1 MFVVVVV
8 VVLAADVLFSK
19 GISNRQLPRGRGT
32 RRTRERERKRKIP
45 GIRNPEEQ
53 VDDGPQPCQQ
63 PHPVGLDSSQYF
75 IRVRLVGNAFT
86 DGKPVEFS
94 QYSMVANGEG
104 PEEVE
109 VEQEVKR
116 LDEVDD

>member
-1 MFVVVVV
+1 MFC
-8 VVLAADVLFSK
+8 FRK
-19 GISNRQLPRGRGT
+19 GFQIDNSLEEGEQDEQE
-32 RRTRERERKRKIP
+32 REREKEKTP

-63 PHPVGLDSSQYF
+63 PHPVGLYSSQYF